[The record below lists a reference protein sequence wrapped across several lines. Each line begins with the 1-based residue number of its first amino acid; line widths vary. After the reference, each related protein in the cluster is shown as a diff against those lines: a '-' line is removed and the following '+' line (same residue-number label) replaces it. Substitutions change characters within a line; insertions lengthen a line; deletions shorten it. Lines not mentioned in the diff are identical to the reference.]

1 MPTDFGFVNQV
12 KDYYL
17 NSKHLIED
25 LKTHLSFEKKANVDV
40 EITLYFNCVK
50 SPCSVNSLMT
60 FFCGKQFHPWI
71 LFRALFTFAR
81 LAVYFSKILMQ
92 VSHHENFE
100 KGKFPL
106 LKSEGKP

>member
-1 MPTDFGFVNQV
+1 
-12 KDYYL
+12 
-17 NSKHLIED
+17 
-25 LKTHLSFEKKANVDV
+25 
-40 EITLYFNCVK
+40 
-50 SPCSVNSLMT
+50 MT

-106 LKSEGKP
+106 LKSEGKPLYKKGPVTIIL

>member
-1 MPTDFGFVNQV
+1 
-12 KDYYL
+12 
-17 NSKHLIED
+17 
-25 LKTHLSFEKKANVDV
+25 
-40 EITLYFNCVK
+40 
-50 SPCSVNSLMT
+50 MT

-100 KGKFPL
+100 KGKFAL
-106 LKSEGKP
+106 LKSEGKPWYKKGHVPIILQWNYEARQSDFTFVLNMVDVISMINKVIDNENLWSIW